1 MTTIRVPDIGEASN
15 VTVIEIAVAT
25 GDQVAEGDTLIVLE
39 SDKASMEI
47 PADTAGTVGVI
58 HVKEGSEV
66 SEGDVICELEGD
78 SVESGSVP
86 PAVAESSSAVSEPQP
101 VTGETEVVEVPDT
114 GSAEGVTVIE
124 VSVAV
129 GDIVSEGD
137 TLIVLES
144 DKASMEIPAPQ
155 SGTVGALSV
164 SEGQQVVQGDTI
176 CTLQTVGASS
186 NAESPQ
192 TEQTASQSSQ
202 SSDVTPMQTQGG
214 TSESVVVPDTG
225 SADGVTVIEIAVSVG
240 DRVAEGDTLIVLESD
255 KASMEIP
262 SPVAGVI
269 ERLSVKDGDQVKQGD
284 PIASVAAEAPSASAS
299 PASDSASRSSVV
311 SEAPA
316 KPAQQAAPASP
327 KEVIKTPVG
336 VHAGPAVR
344 ALARELGVDLTQ
356 LTGSGPKGRITK
368 DDLHQFV
375 KTQLANRSTSGAG
388 AHGGTGIPSVPMVDF
403 EAFGPIERRP
413 MSKIHRLTADNMTRC
428 LLNVPAVTQFDEAD
442 ITELEAFRK
451 SMKAEAEQKAVR
463 LTPLP
468 FLIKACAYA
477 LKALPQVNASIDVES
492 EEIIVKQYVH
502 IGIAVDTPDGLMVP
516 VLRDADQK
524 GLWELAAEASELAEK
539 AKNKKLK
546 PHEMQGATFTISSLG
561 SIGGTAFTPIVPAP
575 QAAIL
580 GVSKASMQP
589 VWDGSA
595 FQPRLML
602 PLCLSYDHRVIN
614 GGDGA
619 RFTSTLNQVLG
630 DIRRLLF

>member
-1 MTTIRVPDIGEASN
+1 
-15 VTVIEIAVAT
+15 
-25 GDQVAEGDTLIVLE
+25 
-39 SDKASMEI
+39 
-47 PADTAGTVGVI
+47 
-58 HVKEGSEV
+58 
-66 SEGDVICELEGD
+66 
-78 SVESGSVP
+78 
-86 PAVAESSSAVSEPQP
+86 
-101 VTGETEVVEVPDT
+101 
-114 GSAEGVTVIE
+114 
-124 VSVAV
+124 
-129 GDIVSEGD
+129 
-137 TLIVLES
+137 
-144 DKASMEIPAPQ
+144 
-155 SGTVGALSV
+155 
-164 SEGQQVVQGDTI
+164 
-176 CTLQTVGASS
+176 
-186 NAESPQ
+186 
-192 TEQTASQSSQ
+192 
-202 SSDVTPMQTQGG
+202 
-214 TSESVVVPDTG
+214 
-225 SADGVTVIEIAVSVG
+225 VSVG

-284 PIASVAAEAPSASAS
+284 PIASVAAEALSAPAS

-327 KEVIKTPVG
+327 KELIKTPVG

-344 ALARELGVDLTQ
+344 ALARELGVDLAQ

-375 KTQLANRSTSGAG
+375 KTQLANRSTSGPG

-451 SMKAEAEQKAVR
+451 SMKAEAEQRAVR

-524 GLWELAAEASELAEK
+524 GLWELA
-539 AKNKKLK
+539 
-546 PHEMQGATFTISSLG
+546 
-561 SIGGTAFTPIVPAP
+561 
-575 QAAIL
+575 
-580 GVSKASMQP
+580 
-589 VWDGSA
+589 
-595 FQPRLML
+595 
-602 PLCLSYDHRVIN
+602 
-614 GGDGA
+614 
-619 RFTSTLNQVLG
+619 
-630 DIRRLLF
+630 RRGF